1 MQEKDAKMIFDT
13 GGYSKAV
20 IVPTPMGAGYHV
32 HLIKFGK
39 QAGSD
44 VIERQRGGWRV
55 FSTIDAAAN
64 TANGIGF
71 KRIEIDLSSR

>member
-1 MQEKDAKMIFDT
+1 MQEKEAKLAFDS
-13 GGYSKAV
+13 GRYSKAV
-20 IVPTPMGAGYHV
+20 IVPTPMGAGFHV
-32 HLIKFGK
+32 HLIRFGK
-39 QAGSD
+39 QVESD

-64 TANGIGF
+64 TAHGIGF

>member
-1 MQEKDAKMIFDT
+1 MQEKEAKLAFDS
-13 GGYSKAV
+13 GRYSKAV
-20 IVPTPMGAGYHV
+20 IVPTPLGAGFHV
-32 HLIKFGK
+32 HLIRFGK
-39 QAGSD
+39 HAESD

-64 TANGIGF
+64 TAPSIGF